1 MGCVAKAVVPKITFI
16 NSIGITI
23 NMKSMGGIM
32 TLMEEAQVI
41 ETMVWISYTNCPHGK
56 VPLYNARINI
66 EINSRV

>member
-32 TLMEEAQVI
+32 TLMG
-41 ETMVWISYTNCPHGK
+41 ETEVVWISYTNRPHGK
-56 VPLYNARINI
+56 VPLYSARINI